1 MNQNMQVVK
10 IREEISAVTNDLKD
24 LENERS
30 ETKLKLFWLEYNFS
44 ELDNKEEISTKDSI
58 VIRNIPEPQN
68 GDEHRVVKETL
79 AQLNIEEFVS
89 DDDIKKVIRKGN
101 TNGKL
106 GSIFVK
112 LSDEN
117 FKVKIMKSKKE
128 LKNHGDE
135 QLRKVKIMNFKP
147 QEQILFENALR
158 NVLSIIPNGN
168 HYELNWNMRHVSK
181 QKKSS
186 SRNPKKSKEKEHS
199 VSYPQC
205 WEDQ

>member
-68 GDEHRVVKETL
+68 GDEHRVVTETL

-112 LSDEN
+112 PSDERKKKKKKKK
-117 FKVKIMKSKKE
+117 FQVKIMKSKKE

-135 QLRKVKIMNFKP
+135 
-147 QEQILFENALR
+147 
-158 NVLSIIPNGN
+158 
-168 HYELNWNMRHVSK
+168 
-181 QKKSS
+181 
-186 SRNPKKSKEKEHS
+186 
-199 VSYPQC
+199 
-205 WEDQ
+205 

>member
-1 MNQNMQVVK
+1 M
-10 IREEISAVTNDLKD
+10 
-24 LENERS
+24 
-30 ETKLKLFWLEYNFS
+30 
-44 ELDNKEEISTKDSI
+44 
-58 VIRNIPEPQN
+58 
-68 GDEHRVVKETL
+68 VKETL

-117 FKVKIMKSKKE
+117 LKVKIMKSKKE
-128 LKNHGDE
+128 PKNHGDE

-168 HYELNWNMRHVSK
+168 HYELN
-181 QKKSS
+181 
-186 SRNPKKSKEKEHS
+186 
-199 VSYPQC
+199 
-205 WEDQ
+205 